1 MNPKILEIFDRH
13 YPKGHPAREILLQHS
28 RMVAK
33 KALEAALHVAA
44 EGPDLDFIAEAA
56 LLHDIG
62 IGKTHAPDI
71 GCHGKEAYICHGYLG
86 REILEAEGLFRHALV
101 CERHTGTGLGEGE
114 ILKAG
119 LPLPVRDMRPQS
131 LEEEILCYAD
141 KFFSKNPGDAGREKP
156 LFQIRKQLK
165 GFGEDQLARFD
176 AWHSRFGGSSGLIS
190 RPSAWQEFSL
200 IEKLRSRKKDARI
213 LVGSGDDAALLSS
226 LTRPVISTDTQREG
240 IHFLRGWMSHEAL
253 GYKAVMAA
261 ASDLAASFARPVA
274 LFVNLGLPAE
284 EREKDILALQKG
296 MERALEETGGSIGGG
311 NICKAEV
318 LCLDLF
324 FVGEGEGFFPRRSLA
339 QAGEGL
345 YVTGFLG
352 DAAAGC
358 HALFRGREK
367 EHPLL
372 AEKFRCPKARFD
384 AAALLFKAGVCCVM
398 DISDGLAG
406 DAAHMA
412 KASAL
417 TFAFEPDSLPL
428 SPELLAYC
436 SQYGEDP
443 LRFALTGGEDYELLF
458 SANQDLAEKLKPLLP
473 GIRRIG
479 RCQEPSTGRVTG
491 LPSWAVSGF
500 SHEGPPSPG

>member
-1 MNPKILEIFDRH
+1 MNPKILDVFDRH
-13 YPKGHPAREILLQHS
+13 YPEGHPARDVLLQHS
-28 RMVAK
+28 RMVAQ
-33 KALEAALHVAA
+33 KALEAALRVAG

-71 GCHGKEAYICHGYLG
+71 GCHGEHPYICHGFLG
-86 REILEAEGLFRHALV
+86 REMLEEEGLFRHALV
-101 CERHTGTGLGEGE
+101 CERHTGTGLGKEE
-114 ILKAG
+114 ILNAK
-119 LPLPVRDMRPQS
+119 LPLPLRDMRPQS

-141 KFFSKNPGDAGREKP
+141 KFFSKNLGDAGREKP
-156 LFQIRKQLK
+156 LSKIRKQLA
-165 GFGEDQLARFD
+165 GFGEHQVARFD
-176 AWHSRFGGSSGLIS
+176 AWHYRFGGSSELTS

-200 IEKLRSRKKDARI
+200 IEKLRSSKKDPRI
-213 LVGSGDDAALLSS
+213 LVGSGDDAALLAS
-226 LTRPVISTDTQREG
+226 LQRPVISTDTQREG
-240 IHFLRGWMSHEAL
+240 VHFLRGWMSHEVL

-261 ASDLAASFARPVA
+261 ASDLAASFARPVG
-274 LFVNLGLPAE
+274 LFINLGLPAW
-284 EREKDILALQKG
+284 EREDDILALQGG
-296 MERALEETGGSIGGG
+296 MRKALRETGGSIAGG

-324 FVGEGEGFFPRRSLA
+324 FVGEGESLFPRRSLA
-339 QAGEGL
+339 REGEGL

-367 EHPLL
+367 EHPHLV
-372 AEKFRCPKARFD
+372 AKFCTPKARFD
-384 AAALLFKAGVCCVM
+384 AARLLFKTGVSCVM

-417 TFAFEPDSLPL
+417 TLALGPEHLPL

-436 SQYGEDP
+436 HQYGEDP

-458 SANQDLAEKLKPLLP
+458 TASEKKAKSLKGLLP
-473 GIRRIG
+473 FFFRIG
-479 RCQEPSTGRVTG
+479 TCLSLSSNTLSG
-491 LPSWAVSGF
+491 LPEWATSGF
-500 SHEGPPSPG
+500 CHGQD